1 MISCRAAIFL
11 AWCCILNIRA
21 RRAGVRSGAIEAEN
35 AAGLEASDVA
45 LPFVDLLVIIPSTVK
60 ETEKRIAIRH
70 SWGKYVDLEG
80 HCERCRSN
88 RTIKILFGVA
98 RPEGEDRSIENET
111 EIFQDLA
118 LLNLDQQADHYR
130 KLTLKVRS
138 CIEYAVQH
146 FRFSLLLKVD
156 TDSFIFMD
164 RFLLLAEKKK
174 LFGQEFGN
182 PTNIYGGKF
191 LHNHKPNASLASKW
205 TDRTYGK
212 LTGLEYFPAYAHGA
226 GYILSPSLC
235 RYIAEGLSEHAAKS
249 DAWAAFPELQ
259 PLPNEDVSVGF
270 WLQPVVHTKV
280 EMPISEFPRGCRD
293 GRKIID
299 HHVMPKLMNLRWKN
313 LEETGDPCNKAA
325 KQEEIFDIS
334 ASKRD
339 ELDYTQMK
347 LNDDES

>member
-1 MISCRAAIFL
+1 MPASPHKSRFFKELQYVTLLLCTSNPTIWFPWFWASRSYWSWKCSWFRG
-11 AWCCILNIRA
+11 IRC
-21 RRAGVRSGAIEAEN
+21 GT
-35 AAGLEASDVA
+35 
-45 LPFVDLLVIIPSTVK
+45 FVDLLVIIPSTVK

-205 TDRTYGK
+205 TDRTYSK

-249 DAWAAFPELQ
+249 D
-259 PLPNEDVSVGF
+259 
-270 WLQPVVHTKV
+270 
-280 EMPISEFPRGCRD
+280 
-293 GRKIID
+293 
-299 HHVMPKLMNLRWKN
+299 
-313 LEETGDPCNKAA
+313 
-325 KQEEIFDIS
+325 
-334 ASKRD
+334 
-339 ELDYTQMK
+339 
-347 LNDDES
+347 